1 MQVPKT
7 LVMRYITTLILGAAC
22 IVLHGQA
29 ARRGALP
36 HATSENTAV
45 GASLI
50 APVQPSPQGTE
61 KAVTVISLG
70 AAANLYTAL
79 LGGQNQV
86 MYNPD
91 INTLIFQ
98 HRQDPADY
106 GGAGTSASLRVDRST
121 DGGTTWTLGT
131 PLLTPNLYAGNP
143 GSFYPR
149 YPSATIYNPAGNTDP
164 ANAYV
169 VSHGPALEEL
179 TGTDIW
185 GLLVQASAKLDGS
198 NANDLYVDHYGDTT
212 SFHPYGLTM
221 NPNGEAWS
229 LSTRYVTTSDPVNY
243 SEFDVNKGVFNSGTN
258 VFDWNIQQTIAPD
271 YFIGSDGLPLYIT
284 HNMAFS
290 PDGQTG
296 YAVVIGKENDGLPQG
311 PAPLVWKSIDAGAT
325 WTQLPNHDF
334 SGEGAFA
341 DILEPANGTGL
352 PRPWFSDVDC
362 TVDAN
367 GHLHLFGELFSGYT
381 SGPDSQNFIFSAV
394 ETQFLFHASTG
405 DGLNW
410 FTRIVDNVYN
420 TDYDLPSSDPANI
433 PAQSNR
439 PQAGRSPD
447 GTRVFFTWNSSN
459 PEPENYLPDVWAEGY
474 NVSTGLWTGPTNLT
488 QSTGAEGSCWFHTL
502 SPVCISGGSEHDHEL
517 PIVFAEHNG
526 DALGR
531 TDFFYLRGAGFDD
544 ADFVIGVQE
553 TEGALGFE
561 LFPNPAEDA
570 VQLRGGELAGCI
582 VTLHD
587 ATGRVVLTVR
597 ASATA
602 TNLDLRSVA
611 PGLYSVSVEGPTGKG
626 VKNLVVR

>member
-1 MQVPKT
+1 M
-7 LVMRYITTLILGAAC
+7 
-22 IVLHGQA
+22 LHGQA
-29 ARRGALP
+29 VRRGALP
-36 HATSENTAV
+36 HATSENTAIV
-45 GASLI
+45 PSLN
-50 APVQPSPQGTE
+50 APVKPSPQGTE
-61 KAVTVISLG
+61 KAITVISLG
-70 AAANLYTAL
+70 AAANLYTTL
-79 LGGQNQV
+79 LSGQNQV
-86 MYNPD
+86 MYNPE
-91 INTLIFQ
+91 INTVLFQ
-98 HRQDPADY
+98 RRQDPADF
-106 GGAGTSASLRVDRST
+106 GGAGTSASLRVDHST
-121 DGGTTWTLGT
+121 DGGATWTLDQ

-143 GSFYPR
+143 GSFFPR
-149 YPSATIYNPAGNTDP
+149 YPNATIYNPAGNTDP

-198 NANDLYVDHYGDTT
+198 NANDVYVDHYGDTT

-243 SEFDVNKGVFNSGTN
+243 SEFNVNKGTFNNGTN
-258 VFDWNIQQTIAPD
+258 VFDWSIHETITPD
-271 YFIGSDGLPLYIT
+271 YFLGSDGLPLYIT

-296 YAVVIGKENDGLPQG
+296 YAVVIGKENDNLPQG
-311 PAPLVWKSIDAGAT
+311 PAPLIWKSTDAGAT
-325 WTQLPNHDF
+325 WVQLPNHDF
-334 SGEGAFA
+334 SVEGAFA

-362 TVDAN
+362 TVDVN
-367 GHLHLFGELFSGYT
+367 GGLHLFGELFSGFT
-381 SGPDSQNFIFSAV
+381 AGPDSQNFIFSAV

-405 DGLNW
+405 DGVNW
-410 FTRIVDNVYN
+410 LTRIVDNVYN

-439 PQAGRSPD
+439 PQTGRSPD

-488 QSTGAEGSCWFHTL
+488 QNTGAEGSGWFQTL
-502 SPVCISGGSEHDHEL
+502 SPVCIAGGSEHDHEL

-544 ADFVIGVQE
+544 VDFVIGVQE
-553 TEGALGFE
+553 TEATLSFE
-561 LFPNPAEDA
+561 LFPNPAQD
-570 VQLRGGELAGCI
+570 VVRLRSPELTGCM
-582 VTLHD
+582 VTVHD
-587 ATGRVVLTVR
+587 ATGRAVFAVR
-597 ASATA
+597 AMGTEALLS
-602 TNLDLRSVA
+602 LGSVA
-611 PGLYSVSVEGPTGKG
+611 PGLYSVVVEGRSGKG
-626 VKNLVVR
+626 TRSLVVR

>member
-1 MQVPKT
+1 M
-7 LVMRYITTLILGAAC
+7 LL
-22 IVLHGQA
+22 GQA
-29 ARRGALP
+29 VHRGALP
-36 HATSENTAV
+36 HAVSENMLV
-45 GASLI
+45 SPSLI
-50 APVQPSPQGTE
+50 APVEPSPQGTA
-61 KAVTVISLG
+61 KSITIVSLG
-70 AAANLYTAL
+70 AAANLYTTL

-91 INTLIFQ
+91 INTVVFQ
-98 HRQDPADY
+98 RRQDPADH
-106 GGAGTSASLRVDRST
+106 GGAGTSASLRVDHST
-121 DGGTTWTLGT
+121 DGGATWTLGQ
-131 PLLTPNLYAGNP
+131 PLVTPNLFAGNP
-143 GSFYPR
+143 GAFFPR
-149 YPSATIYNPAGNTDP
+149 YPNATIYNPTGNTDP

-169 VSHGPALEEL
+169 VSHGPALEAL

-185 GLLVQASAKLDGS
+185 GFLVQASTKLDGS
-198 NANDLYVDHYGDTT
+198 NANDVYVDHYGDTT

-229 LSTRYVTTSDPVNY
+229 LSTRYVATSDPVNY
-243 SEFDVNKGVFNSGTN
+243 SEFNVNKGVFNSGTN
-258 VFDWNIQQTIAPD
+258 VFDWSIQETITPD
-271 YFIGSDGLPLYIT
+271 FFIGSDGLPLYIT

-311 PAPLVWKSIDAGAT
+311 PAPLIWKSTDAGAS

-334 SGEGAFA
+334 SGESAFA
-341 DILEPANGTGL
+341 DILEPANGSGL

-367 GHLHLFGELFSGYT
+367 GDLHLFGELLSGFT
-381 SGPDSQNFIFSAV
+381 AGLDSQNFIFSAV

-405 DGLNW
+405 DGVNW
-410 FTRIVDNVYN
+410 LTRIVDNVYN

-459 PEPENYLPDVWAEGY
+459 PETENFLPDVWAEGY
-474 NVSTGLWTGPTNLT
+474 HVNSGLSTGPTNLT
-488 QSTGAEGSCWFHTL
+488 QSTGAEGSCWFQTL
-502 SPVCISGGSEHDHEL
+502 SPVCIVGGTEHDHEL

-553 TEGALGFE
+553 PEGALGFE

-570 VQLRGGELAGCI
+570 VQLRGGELAECM
-582 VTLHD
+582 VTLLD

-597 ASATA
+597 ASATG
-602 TNLDLRSVA
+602 TSLDLRSVA
-611 PGLYSVSVEGPTGKG
+611 PGLYTVSVEGTTGKG